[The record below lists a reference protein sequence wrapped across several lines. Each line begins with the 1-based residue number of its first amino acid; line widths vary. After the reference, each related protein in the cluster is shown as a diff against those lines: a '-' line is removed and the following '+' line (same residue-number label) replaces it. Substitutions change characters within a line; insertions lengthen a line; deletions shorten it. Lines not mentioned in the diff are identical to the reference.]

1 MRILNELNWV
11 AELDDIDHEI
21 CDIARDAIAEI
32 EYLRDQYH
40 NAMRMYSDLLNS
52 LPSVDELPPDPESQP
67 N

>member
-21 CDIARDAIAEI
+21 CDIARDAISEI